1 MTPRTSS
8 KISEE
13 ELVYL
18 LKIRDTAGLEYLYDH
33 YSKAL
38 YNIIY
43 QVLQNEEY
51 TEDVLQ
57 ETYIKIWN
65 SFDMFDTTKGRL
77 YTWMSNIARNM
88 AIDKVRSKEFRNQNQ
103 NQDIENHVSGID
115 VRMSNKLNP
124 DTLGVKSLVDNLKP
138 EQKRLIELI
147 YFNGFTH
154 AEVAEHLDMP
164 LGTVKT
170 RVRAAIIELRKY
182 FN

>member
-1 MTPRTSS
+1 MTPRASS

-18 LKIRDTAGLEYLYDH
+18 LKIKDSAGLEYLYDH

-38 YNIIY
+38 YNIIF
-43 QVLQNEEY
+43 QVVQSEEY
-51 TEDVLQ
+51 AEDVLQ

-88 AIDKVRSKEFRNQNQ
+88 AIDKVRSKEFRNQSQ

-124 DTLGVKSLVDNLKP
+124 DTLGIKALVENLKP

>member
-1 MTPRTSS
+1 MMSMQ
-8 KISEE
+8 KIFCRKPI
-13 ELVYL
+13 
-18 LKIRDTAGLEYLYDH
+18 LKFGIPSIL
-33 YSKAL
+33 
-38 YNIIY
+38 
-43 QVLQNEEY
+43 
-51 TEDVLQ
+51 
-57 ETYIKIWN
+57 
-65 SFDMFDTTKGRL
+65 FDTTKGRL

-88 AIDKVRSKEFRNQNQ
+88 SIDKVRSKEFRNQSQ

-124 DTLGVKSLVDNLKP
+124 DTLGIKALVENLKP

-154 AEVAEHLDMP
+154 AEVAVHLDMP

-170 RVRAAIIELRKY
+170 RIRAAIIELRKY

>member
-1 MTPRTSS
+1 LTPRTSS

-18 LKIRDTAGLEYLYDH
+18 LKIKDTAGLEYLYDH

-124 DTLGVKSLVDNLKP
+124 DTLGVKSLVDNLRP

>member
-1 MTPRTSS
+1 LTPRASS
-8 KISEE
+8 NISEE

-18 LKIRDTAGLEYLYDH
+18 LKIKDAAGLEYLYDH

-38 YNIIY
+38 YNIIL
-43 QVLQNEEY
+43 QVVQSEEY
-51 TEDVLQ
+51 AEDVLQ
-57 ETYIKIWN
+57 ETFIKIWN
-65 SFDMFDTTKGRL
+65 SFDLFDANRGRL
-77 YTWMSNIARNM
+77 YTWMSNLARNL
-88 AIDKVRSKEFRNQNQ
+88 AIDKTRSKDYRNQSQ

-115 VRMSNKLNP
+115 VRMSNKLNT
-124 DTLGVKSLVDNLKP
+124 DTLGIKTLVDNLKP

-154 AEVAEHLDMP
+154 AEVAEFLEMP

>member
-1 MTPRTSS
+1 MTPRTST

-18 LKIRDTAGLEYLYDH
+18 LKIRDASGLEYLYDH

-38 YNIIY
+38 YNIIF
-43 QVLQNEEY
+43 QVVKKEEY
-51 TEDVLQ
+51 AEDVLQ
-57 ETYIKIWN
+57 ETFIKIWN
-65 SFDMFDTTKGRL
+65 AFDMFDASKGRL
-77 YTWMSNIARNM
+77 YTWLSNIARNL
-88 AIDKVRSKEFRNQNQ
+88 AIDKIRSKEFKNQSQ

-115 VRMSNKLNP
+115 IRMSNKLNP
-124 DTLGVKSLVDNLKP
+124 DNIGVKDLVQKLRP
-138 EQKRLIELI
+138 EYKELIELV

-154 AEVAEHLDMP
+154 AEVAEHLNLP

-170 RVRAAIIELRKY
+170 RVRSAIIELRKY

>member
-1 MTPRTSS
+1 MAPKISN

-18 LKIRDTAGLEYLYDH
+18 LKIKDTAGLEYLYDH

-38 YNIIY
+38 YNIIF
-43 QVLQNEEY
+43 QVVQKEEY
-51 TEDVLQ
+51 AEDVLQ
-57 ETYIKIWN
+57 ETFIKLWN

-77 YTWMSNIARNM
+77 YTWMSNIARNL
-88 AIDKVRSKEFRNQNQ
+88 AIDKIRSKDFRNQAQ
-103 NQDIENHVSGID
+103 NQDIENHVSVID

-124 DTLGVKSLVDNLKP
+124 EHLGIKDLVQKLRP
-138 EQKRLIELI
+138 EHKQLIELI

-154 AEVAEHLDMP
+154 AEVAEHLEMP

-170 RVRAAIIELRKY
+170 RIRAAIVELRKY

>member
-1 MTPRTSS
+1 MTPRITS

-18 LKIRDTAGLEYLYDH
+18 LKIKDTAGLEYLYDH

-57 ETYIKIWN
+57 EMYIKVWN

-115 VRMSNKLNP
+115 IRMSNKLNP
-124 DTLGVKSLVDNLKP
+124 DTLGIKSLVENLKP

>member
-18 LKIRDTAGLEYLYDH
+18 LKIKDTAGLEYLYDH

>member
-18 LKIRDTAGLEYLYDH
+18 LKIKDTAGLEYLYDH

-124 DTLGVKSLVDNLKP
+124 DTLGVKSLVDNLRP

>member
-1 MTPRTSS
+1 MTPRTIN
-8 KISEE
+8 KLSEE

-18 LKIRDTAGLEYLYDH
+18 LKIKDTAGLEYLYDH

-43 QVLQNEEY
+43 QVVQKEESA
-51 TEDVLQ
+51 EDVLQ
-57 ETYIKIWN
+57 ETFLKVWN
-65 SFDMFDTTKGRL
+65 AFDLFDSSKGRL
-77 YTWMSNIARNM
+77 YTWLSNIARNL
-88 AIDKVRSKEFRNQNQ
+88 AIDKIRSKEFRNQAQ
-103 NQDIENHVSGID
+103 NQDIENHVSVID

-124 DTLGVKSLVDNLKP
+124 DNIGVKDLVNKLRP
-138 EQKRLIELI
+138 EHKKLIELI

-154 AEVAEHLDMP
+154 AEVSEHLDIP

-170 RVRAAIIELRKY
+170 RVRAAIMELRKY

>member
-1 MTPRTSS
+1 MAPRTST

-18 LKIRDTAGLEYLYDH
+18 LKIKDTAGLEYLYDH

-57 ETYIKIWN
+57 ETYIKVWN
-65 SFDMFDTTKGRL
+65 SFDMFDTAKGRL
-77 YTWMSNIARNM
+77 YTWMSNIARNL
-88 AIDKVRSKEFRNQNQ
+88 AIDKVRSKEFRNQSQ

-115 VRMSNKLNP
+115 VRMSNRLNP
-124 DTLGVKSLVDNLKP
+124 ETLGIKDLVQNLKP

-154 AEVAEHLDMP
+154 AEVAEHLELP

>member
-1 MTPRTSS
+1 M
-8 KISEE
+8 
-13 ELVYL
+13 
-18 LKIRDTAGLEYLYDH
+18 IRQESDLIKQLRAGDKSALSYLYDH

-124 DTLGVKSLVDNLKP
+124 DTLGVKSLVDNLRP